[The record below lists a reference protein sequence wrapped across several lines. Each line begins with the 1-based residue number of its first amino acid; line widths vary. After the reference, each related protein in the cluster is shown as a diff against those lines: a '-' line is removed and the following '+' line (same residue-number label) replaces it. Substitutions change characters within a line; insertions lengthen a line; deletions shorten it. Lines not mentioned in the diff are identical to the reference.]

1 MTIKTQPYKNLW
13 DIANAVLRVKFIANT
28 ASSKNNPDLPP
39 NRIRTTTK
47 PKVDRRK
54 EIINMREDLE
64 I

>member
-47 PKVDRRK
+47 HKT
-54 EIINMREDLE
+54 
-64 I
+64 